1 MRRTGSPA
9 ELTTTGFFLTPW
21 QRCPTFI
28 THFAILHLQA
38 NKSLS
43 FSPNPNKEV
52 LLYSTGKARWVPQLS
67 FAKLLGLHCL
77 ASSLTSLTDL
87 TGISKSNKFAPMLQ
101 ESFDMGRKANFLLN
115 PKMLLSCLCDE
126 HTRREPCWRDPPP
139 RHWGSST
146 LNMSNTLHVVNLYR
160 PI

>member
-67 FAKLLGLHCL
+67 FAKLLGLHRL
-77 ASSLTSLTDL
+77 ASFSHL
-87 TGISKSNKFAPMLQ
+87 TGISKWHTLVPITWPLLTGIYQLNNLAPMLQ
-101 ESFDMGRKANFLLN
+101 ESLDMGRKANFLLN

-126 HTRREPCWRDPPP
+126 YTRREASWRVPPP
-139 RHWGSST
+139 SLGKQHS
-146 LNMSNTLHVVNLYR
+146 
-160 PI
+160 